1 MRPCNMCQTKNCRGS
16 SEADMRKECR
26 NYTPIKRTLG
36 TLLEELIET
45 SPAALS
51 QVLLDL
57 NLEIRNATRTPFFS
71 ICGRG

>member
-1 MRPCNMCQTKNCRGS
+1 MQKDCPS
-16 SEADMRKECR
+16 
-26 NYTPIKRTLG
+26 YTPIKRTLG

-45 SPAALS
+45 SPVALS

-57 NLEIRNATRTPFFS
+57 NLEIRNAAQAPFFS